1 MGVYR
6 RFYHATEGNKTL
18 ARQLV
23 ASLKKRDKSIK
34 TWWTQQ
40 GKPIIERMQADI
52 TAQLKTYP
60 ASYWNV
66 TNMKAIT
73 RAVSQAVAQAEVQ
86 FSKSLYAGQRATM
99 EMAVDELTKQFKS
112 AGLGSVSRAFMADE
126 VMGGINPLTQ
136 VIMEHFKED
145 VAKRINSEI
154 AFSLTNGE
162 GAFAA
167 SGRMQDAIGLS
178 TASADRIAVTEMNR
192 AYSYAQQ
199 IRGEEMAAENGS
211 LRKIWVSSHSPDAR
225 EDHLQVEQESMENPL
240 EIDADF
246 EVPGKNGIELAQ
258 MPHDA
263 RLSAANSVNCKC
275 TVAYVNVED
284 AEAMAK
290 TITENLET
298 AQS

>member
-1 MGVYR
+1 MSIYLKI
-6 RFYHATEGNKTL
+6 YHATEGNKTL
-18 ARQLV
+18 ARQFIS
-23 ASLKKRDKSIK
+23 SLKKRDKTIAAWWNTDGKTIIK
-34 TWWTQQ
+34 
-40 GKPIIERMQADI
+40 KMQADI
-52 TAQLKTYP
+52 TAQLQMMP
-60 ASYWNV
+60 SDYWRL
-66 TNMKAIT
+66 TNLKAIN
-73 RAVSQAVAQAEVQ
+73 RAVSQVIAGAGSQ
-86 FSKSLYAGQRATM
+86 FQKALYDGQKATM
-99 EMAVDELTKQFKS
+99 DMAVDELEKQFKS
-112 AGLGSVSRAFMADE
+112 AGLGTVSRAFMADD
-126 VMGGINPLTQ
+126 VMAGINPLTQ
-136 VIMEHFKED
+136 VITEHFKED
-145 VAKRINSEI
+145 IAKRINSEI

-167 SGRMQDAIGLS
+167 SGRLQNAIGIS

-258 MPHDA
+258 FPHDA
-263 RLSAANSVNCKC
+263 RLSAGSSVNCKC
-275 TVAYVNVED
+275 GIVYVNVED

-290 TITENLET
+290 VITENLES